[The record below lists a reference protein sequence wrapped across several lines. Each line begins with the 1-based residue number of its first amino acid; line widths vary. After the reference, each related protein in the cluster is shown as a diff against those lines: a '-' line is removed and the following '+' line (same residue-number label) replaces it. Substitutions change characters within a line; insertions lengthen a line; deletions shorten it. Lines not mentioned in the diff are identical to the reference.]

1 MTFIGD
7 TVKGIRNVLLLQED
21 IRRLKESAASQ
32 GERLATL
39 AEAHGDLRGRVSR
52 LEGMIEGVAMAG
64 RQRRLEE

>member
-39 AEAHGDLRGRVSR
+39 AEAHGDLRDRVSR